1 MTTRH
6 QISAAILHGGSIP
19 PDHIEI
25 AAAIVAM
32 RYCPVKTPRIM
43 QIMGLA
49 KGYDTS
55 ADAGQPHRN
64 PHPDA

>member
-6 QISAAILHGGSIP
+6 QLSAAILHGGSIH

-25 AAAIVAM
+25 AAAIVTA

-43 QIMGLA
+43 QIMGPA

-55 ADAGQPHRN
+55 ADAGEPMRR
-64 PHPDA
+64 DA

>member
-6 QISAAILHGGSIP
+6 QLSAAILHGGSIP
-19 PDHIEI
+19 PQHIEI

-43 QIMGLA
+43 QIMGL
-49 KGYDTS
+49 GRLHDTS
-55 ADAGQPHRN
+55 ADAGQPHRKGEN
-64 PHPDA
+64 A